1 MAGSVHNLFL
11 AVDPRPVSG
20 QESARLLRLI
30 RASFAPSYGIYRA
43 PCVFLDL
50 RKVEET
56 CSKHRVTV

>member
-30 RASFAPSYGIYRA
+30 RASFAPVMVSTICRA
-43 PCVFLDL
+43 YPRSPGD
-50 RKVEET
+50 
-56 CSKHRVTV
+56 